1 MSKDLM
7 SALRNPAVKAVLKT
21 VRLAK
26 RIQRAG
32 DPYTVLDEVF
42 KGAPEE
48 VRRIAKSVLDV
59 AHSVAQNPK
68 QDPEEVARQIAIALG
83 VPEEQVE
90 DFIDTVVPLAEMLAD
105 MLRREEKFIT
115 SEETES
121 SAEKQKPGLGEM

>member
-1 MSKDLM
+1 MSKDLVP
-7 SALRNPAVKAVLKT
+7 ALKNPVVRAVLKT
-21 VRLAK
+21 YRLAK
-26 RIQRAG
+26 RVQRAG
-32 DPYTVLDEVF
+32 DPYAVLDEVF
-42 KGAPEE
+42 RGAPEE

-68 QDPEEVARQIAIALG
+68 QDPEEVARQIAVALG

-90 DFIDTVVPLAEMLAD
+90 DFIDTVVPLAEVLAD

-121 SAEKQKPGLGEM
+121 SAEKQKPSLGEM